1 MKAER
6 ARNAIPPLLKLIWR
20 LRLEIVADFVLSP
33 RSVYLSQL
41 DEQVQ
46 NNQPL
51 TVTLPEMTRFLLSL
65 HRAVDTVFAS
75 ITCGNRGET
84 FVPQVSSAKMIDVA
98 KALMGEKELEIKFT
112 GIRPG
117 EKVHEIM
124 VSEEEC
130 FRTVERGD
138 YYVILPVLPEL
149 REEKDFTP
157 ALESEYSSK
166 DKNITV
172 PQLRELLADAG
183 SEIATFS

>member
-1 MKAER
+1 
-6 ARNAIPPLLKLIWR
+6 
-20 LRLEIVADFVLSP
+20 
-33 RSVYLSQL
+33 
-41 DEQVQ
+41 
-46 NNQPL
+46 
-51 TVTLPEMTRFLLSL
+51 
-65 HRAVDTVFAS
+65 
-75 ITCGNRGET
+75 
-84 FVPQVSSAKMIDVA
+84 
-98 KALMGEKELEIKFT
+98 MGEKELEIKFT

-157 ALESEYSSK
+157 ALQSEYSSK

-172 PQLRELLADAG
+172 PQLRELLAG
-183 SEIATFS
+183 SSSEIAAFL